1 MVDRREIL
9 KTAGTAATAG
19 MVGLAGCLGT
29 QDDDDDG
36 GTDDTPDDGTDDT
49 PDETADN
56 GAVTEPDEFAIRLGL
71 AIPVTGTV
79 GPVGIAMQDG
89 IQMAVNRFEAEY
101 DNFEFDIVTED
112 TQYAPEEGLRAAQ
125 RLVEQDDADILIGPA
140 NSASAQSAGE
150 FAAENNII
158 QMNPAASANYLTD
171 EDCRENHFRTILNS
185 DMEQIATTRY
195 ALENFGPRMSML
207 MVDNTYGQAVRQA
220 TIDIVEAEGG
230 EVVDDLQVSPGT
242 QDVTAQ
248 VETLRTTDAD
258 SIMVRVLGD
267 ASPAFHRQAHEVGLP
282 DDYPMST
289 SVLLFEIRALGEF
302 LEGYHAWSFF
312 SWENAD
318 ESERVRQFNED
329 FSAMSEDHEFPWN
342 HTAAGYWAAYLPAK
356 AAAEQGAM
364 DFDSLVNG
372 LEGVEHDDPVPIRLR
387 ECDHQAELEM
397 QVVELVPSDDYD
409 FPIRQ
414 PVRTASREDSLFPC
428 EQYDCT
434 L

>member
-171 EDCRENHFRTILNS
+171 S
-185 DMEQIATTRY
+185 
-195 ALENFGPRMSML
+195 PR
-207 MVDNTYGQAVRQA
+207 R
-220 TIDIVEAEGG
+220 
-230 EVVDDLQVSPGT
+230 
-242 QDVTAQ
+242 
-248 VETLRTTDAD
+248 
-258 SIMVRVLGD
+258 
-267 ASPAFHRQAHEVGLP
+267 
-282 DDYPMST
+282 
-289 SVLLFEIRALGEF
+289 
-302 LEGYHAWSFF
+302 
-312 SWENAD
+312 
-318 ESERVRQFNED
+318 
-329 FSAMSEDHEFPWN
+329 
-342 HTAAGYWAAYLPAK
+342 
-356 AAAEQGAM
+356 
-364 DFDSLVNG
+364 
-372 LEGVEHDDPVPIRLR
+372 
-387 ECDHQAELEM
+387 
-397 QVVELVPSDDYD
+397 
-409 FPIRQ
+409 
-414 PVRTASREDSLFPC
+414 
-428 EQYDCT
+428 
-434 L
+434 